1 MANRVVVPFF
11 SDFHAP
17 FVRAALAGAGL
28 SSVEI
33 RSGLSQDALL
43 AGLSYANND
52 DCYFAIV
59 AAGQV
64 TSASACGALCAVPR
78 VCADCRAADAPGIVK
93 RALRLAGQDDCAV
106 VPLGDF
112 LRAKG
117 SYALDTQVARR
128 LAAAVIFG
136 DIVLQAHMAAWPGPS
151 IAPGEC
157 AAERLSLARCAN
169 RESLSAE
176 DVALPPDATDVA
188 AQGGAGDVR
197 SSETTEL
204 AGGGFSTLRR
214 DALCA
219 LETLSPDDLGCF
231 VEPLCEKA
239 DALIDGASPRPLI
252 ALTGTAPVLFCEG
265 MNARIASCVSEEGC
279 RAVMPH
285 LSLFALH
292 ALACAGDQGPFLEE
306 LSSLR
311 ARLRSTGGSVARSC
325 PSLDELST
333 CVRDAVPEGITCG
346 AGWILPALM
355 LHAASRGVLDVAYLS
370 TFGCLSG
377 HVVGKGALNVVR
389 SKAPG
394 MNIASL
400 EFDQGTS
407 VVNQI
412 NRLKLLAS
420 MARQRTCESP
430 SPLMAR

>member
-1 MANRVVVPFF
+1 MANRVTVPFF

-52 DCYFAIV
+52 DCYSAIV

-93 RALRLAGQDDCAV
+93 RALHLAGQDNCVV

-112 LRAKG
+112 LCARG
-117 SYALDTQVARR
+117 PYALDARVARR
-128 LAAAVIFG
+128 LAAAVVFG
-136 DIVLQAHMAAWPGPS
+136 DIVLQAHMAAWSEPD
-151 IAPGEC
+151 IAAGEC
-157 AAERLSLARCAN
+157 ATENLPLVRCAN
-169 RESLSAE
+169 RESSSAE
-176 DVALPPDATDVA
+176 DAASPSNTMGVAS
-188 AQGGAGDVR
+188 QSGAGDVR
-197 SSETTEL
+197 SSETAEL
-204 AGGGFSTLRR
+204 AGGGFAMLRQG
-214 DALCA
+214 ALCA
-219 LETLSPDDLGCF
+219 LETSSPDDLGCF
-231 VEPLCEKA
+231 VEPLCETA

-252 ALTGTAPVLFCEG
+252 ALAGTAPVLFCEG
-265 MNARIASCVSEEGC
+265 MNARIASCVNDEGC

-292 ALACAGDQGPFLEE
+292 ALTCVGDQGPFLEE

-325 PSLDELST
+325 PSLDELSA
-333 CVRDAVPEGITCG
+333 CVTGSVPEGITCG

-355 LHAASRGVLDVAYLS
+355 LHAASRSVLDVAYLS

-389 SKAPG
+389 AKAPG
-394 MNIASL
+394 INIASL

-420 MARQRTCESP
+420 TARQRTCESP
-430 SPLMAR
+430 SPLVKR